1 MQGLSTLNETNV
13 CIICRRGSLPIRIL
27 CSIPVNNTIYGILY
41 IKNYSHTSMNTTL
54 YQSPIV
60 AFIPTDTQSTYASV
74 HINTDMQTKV
84 VL

>member
-1 MQGLSTLNETNV
+1 MAFYTSKT
-13 CIICRRGSLPIRIL
+13 S
-27 CSIPVNNTIYGILY
+27 Y
-41 IKNYSHTSMNTTL
+41 TSMNTIL

-84 VL
+84 VS